1 MSSVDF
7 SAYQDKYNLGKGDFR
22 NFSEGIEKE
31 WLISNGIGGYANAT
45 VIGSNSRSFS
55 SLLNVSLNHP
65 ADRYTLLAN
74 ISERISDDTGITNL
88 ATYHSISETYEGFRY
103 LSHFSFGSYP
113 EYTYQIGDMIIRK
126 SIGMV
131 YGKDTSVICYSVKNG
146 SSRRKLYITP
156 YFTCKTLG
164 EVADPKALGLHSDE
178 KSGTITI
185 QVM

>member
-1 MSSVDF
+1 
-7 SAYQDKYNLGKGDFR
+7 
-22 NFSEGIEKE
+22 
-31 WLISNGIGGYANAT
+31 
-45 VIGSNSRSFS
+45 
-55 SLLNVSLNHP
+55 
-65 ADRYTLLAN
+65 
-74 ISERISDDTGITNL
+74 
-88 ATYHSISETYEGFRY
+88 
-103 LSHFSFGSYP
+103 
-113 EYTYQIGDMIIRK
+113 MIIRK

-164 EVADPKALGLHSDE
+164 EVTDPKTLGLHSDE